1 MGKIR
6 IRHGD
11 NEIEIDGS
19 ETFVKKQLASFY
31 ERIQHTQLASPSAML
46 KKEIQASAAKRPA
59 GKQPTS
65 AEFYKSKNRRDGIS
79 QILIFGK
86 YLEEYQQK
94 SEFSRQ
100 DINNVAR
107 DAKISKDI
115 HGQYFSN
122 GVKQGLLRNLGHGKY
137 SLTLSAEEVL
147 ANMG

>member
-11 NEIEIDGS
+11 NEIEVDGN
-19 ETFVKKQLASFY
+19 EAFVKKQLAGFY

-46 KKEIQASAAKRPA
+46 KKEIQASAAKKTA
-59 GKQPTS
+59 GKQPTP
-65 AEFYKSKNRRDGIS
+65 AEFYMSKNRTDGIS

-86 YLEEYQQK
+86 YLEEYQGK

-100 DINNVAR
+100 DINKVAK

-115 HGQYFSN
+115 HGQYFTN
-122 GVKQGLLRNLGHGKY
+122 AVKQGLLRNLGHNQY
-137 SLTLSAEEVL
+137 SLTLSAEEVF